1 MALKVKATEQKIKVG
16 KYADTYRYVMA
27 PELYTTLNQNKVI
40 AEAAL
45 LPPTLL
51 G

>member
-27 PELYTTLNQNKVI
+27 PELYTTRNQNKVI